1 VSEGWGQ
8 CPALK
13 SAIHFDQALLKA
25 PQGQLCRSPNKLS
38 NPPAGMRGSR
48 LAPRLLQLVAN
59 ASGNTPSSSAG
70 TQKWAAAR
78 LSAAAGAGAG
88 GGSQAA
94 AAPGSRRQWA
104 LALAACL
111 GAGAAG
117 AQLISSGS
125 GSSTAEC
132 KAAQDPEAAGAAPKR
147 KTRVVVLG
155 TGWGAVSFLKNLDP
169 KSFGG
174 ACPAAGLAAASSAR
188 RLTLPDGPWP
198 LPHHTSTQPHP
209 AAQAALL
216 PVTHTA
222 ARPKPPNCM
231 CIPACR

>member
-1 VSEGWGQ
+1 
-8 CPALK
+8 
-13 SAIHFDQALLKA
+13 
-25 PQGQLCRSPNKLS
+25 
-38 NPPAGMRGSR
+38 MRGSR
-48 LAPRLLQLVAN
+48 LAPRLLQLVAY
-59 ASGNTPSSSAG
+59 ASGKTPSSSAG

-111 GAGAAG
+111 GAGSAG
-117 AQLISSGS
+117 VQLISSG
-125 GSSTAEC
+125 GGGTAEC
-132 KAAQDPEAAGAAPKR
+132 KAAQNPEAAGAAPKR

-174 ACPAAGLAAASSAR
+174 AF
-188 RLTLPDGPWP
+188 PDA
-198 LPHHTSTQPHP
+198 TC
-209 AAQAALL
+209 LL
-216 PVTHTA
+216 PLL
-222 ARPKPPNCM
+222 RC
-231 CIPACR
+231 